1 MILLVSKQSFL
12 INRDY
17 ALLFFG
23 RLVSDLGHH
32 LYNFAIGWYVLTIT
46 NSAAQ
51 AGFYM
56 AFGGIVYVVL
66 IPIAGVLVDRLD
78 RVKIIYVTDYIRG
91 LSILLAGVMIVFQPV
106 IQIGGIVIDFAL
118 PLPQLVLLYLTAF
131 FFSVNGAMFSP
142 AVTAVI
148 PYIVKDEELQRANS
162 LNAALG
168 AVVSIIGG
176 LLAGLLYT
184 TIGIGFIF
192 LITGTSYILSAVSEM
207 FIRTVSHEKNQNKLT
222 LGLAMKEFGE
232 GFAFILQKQG
242 MLIFVIV
249 ILIINM
255 LAAPLFGVAQP
266 YFFNQVVQS
275 EPWIY
280 SLIGF
285 AFSLGSIVMAIL
297 LSRRTPS
304 TLVNRP
310 LRRGLLGFTLGVAL
324 NGFIVFTYE
333 QGIFNLMTLVVLM
346 LLVSFGI
353 GIMITYVNTPV
364 GVALQRYVPK
374 DKLGRVNAIINLMA
388 IGVIPFSTALA
399 GVVIEN
405 LPLPYF
411 YLMVAL
417 GMGIASTIAYRS
429 KSLRQF

>member
-1 MILLVSKQSFL
+1 MKKAFL
-12 INRDY
+12 INRDF

-23 RLVSDLGHH
+23 RFVSDLGHH

-46 NSAAQ
+46 SSAAQ

-56 AFGGIVYVVL
+56 AFGGIVYVIL
-66 IPIAGVLVDRLD
+66 TPFAGVLVDRLD
-78 RVKIIYVTDYIRG
+78 RVKIIYMTDYIRG
-91 LSILLAGVMIVFQPV
+91 FFILFAGFMIVFQPV
-106 IQIGGIVIDFAL
+106 FQLGNHLINFAE
-118 PLPQLVLLYLTAF
+118 PVPQLVLLYLTAF
-131 FFSVNGAMFSP
+131 FFSANGAMFSP

-148 PYIVKDEELQRANS
+148 PYLVKDEELQRANS

-168 AVVSIIGG
+168 AMVSIIGG
-176 LLAGLLYT
+176 LLAGVLYT

-192 LITGTSYILSAVSEM
+192 LITGTSYVFSATSEM

-222 LGLAMKEFGE
+222 LGFAFKEFGE

-249 ILIINM
+249 VLIINM

-275 EPWIY
+275 EPWVY

-285 AFSLGSIVMAIL
+285 AFSTGSIVMAIIL
-297 LSRRTPS
+297 ARRTPS
-304 TLVNRP
+304 ALVNRP
-310 LRRGLLGFTLGVAL
+310 LRRGLLGFTLGVGL
-324 NGFIVFTYE
+324 NGLIVFGYE
-333 QGIFNLMTLVVLM
+333 QGIFNMVTLVGLM
-346 LLVSFGI
+346 LIVGFGI

-374 DKLGRVNAIINLMA
+374 DKLGRVNSIINLMA

-399 GVVIEN
+399 GVLIEN
-405 LPLPYF
+405 LPLPFF
-411 YLMVAL
+411 YGIVAL
-417 GMGIASTIAYRS
+417 GMGIASLIAYRS